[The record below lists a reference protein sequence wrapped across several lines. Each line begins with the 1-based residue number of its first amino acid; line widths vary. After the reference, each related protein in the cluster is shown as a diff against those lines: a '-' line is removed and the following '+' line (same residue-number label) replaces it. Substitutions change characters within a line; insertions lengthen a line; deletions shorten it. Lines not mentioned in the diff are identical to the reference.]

1 MAHGIPSCQELSV
14 NRRRRLEATVA
25 LALLAGLGAACSGS
39 APRPATGAAA
49 NARRAPDGHLTD
61 RLDPYKASRA
71 FAACMRQHGV
81 PHPDPDRA
89 GNFHLTP
96 HDEALMRRV
105 SRRKHEAAEKAC
117 FHHLKGVVSTKPLSP
132 RAKAR
137 ARRALEGLSRCMR
150 AHGYDFFSD
159 PIVGDMSRGRAFF
172 GFKKTDPAIMKAQGT
187 ERYRRAQRTCEKA
200 LNAKLDRIIADD
212 RRRSPL

>member
-1 MAHGIPSCQELSV
+1 V
-14 NRRRRLEATVA
+14 NRRRLIVATAAFVLFA
-25 LALLAGLGAACSGS
+25 DLAAACSGS
-39 APRPATGAAA
+39 APHTATGAAA
-49 NARRAPDGHLTD
+49 NARRAPDGHLAD
-61 RLDPYKASRA
+61 RLDPYKASLA

-96 HDEALMRRV
+96 RDEALLRRV
-105 SRRKHEAAEKAC
+105 GPRKHEAAEKAC

-132 RAKAR
+132 GAKAR
-137 ARRALEGLSRCMR
+137 ARKALRGLSRCMR

-159 PIVGDMSRGRAFF
+159 PVVGDMSRGRAFF
-172 GFKKTDPAIMKAQGT
+172 GFKKTDPAIMQEQGT
-187 ERYRRAQRTCEKA
+187 QRYRRAQRSCEKA